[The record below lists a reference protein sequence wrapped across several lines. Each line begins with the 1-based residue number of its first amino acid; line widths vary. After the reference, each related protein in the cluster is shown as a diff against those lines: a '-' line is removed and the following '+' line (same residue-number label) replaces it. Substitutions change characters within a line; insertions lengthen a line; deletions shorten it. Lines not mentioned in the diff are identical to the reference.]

1 MMRSSVFSGWSDMG
15 ADLITSW
22 YQADMRRL
30 ALLLLVACKS
40 HEEPPK
46 QAPAPAPAG
55 DPCAKAKPEGQM
67 SWIAD
72 DYPAALACAKQ
83 KKVPLVID
91 LWAPWCHTCLSMQ
104 STVFT
109 DPSFQTE
116 RDKFVWLAMDTDKEQ
131 NAPALTK
138 LSISAWPTFYV
149 LGNDEAVLARFV
161 GAASVQQFHD
171 FLSAGAKAQAG
182 GIAAADARFLGA
194 ERALAIKDYDAAD
207 SELAAAL
214 TSAPK
219 DWPQRPEVLNQM
231 ILTKLKK
238 NDTAGC
244 LAVADE
250 HMDET
255 GNAAAASDFLV
266 TAMTCAEQ
274 RAKDDPDRVK
284 AIRERAV
291 TRWQA
296 LLADKSAQ
304 LSVDDRSDAMAS
316 LREALDALGK
326 TDQAKQTAEAQRAL
340 LDDAAAKAPTPMAAM
355 TYNWPRAEVY
365 VYLGKPLDLVPALE
379 KSAKDLPAEYDPRAR
394 LGWIYLKANKLPE
407 AAKWTDE
414 ALTMVYGP
422 RKGRILT
429 QRADIAAAAGDKT
442 AERGFRQAAVKL
454 YEGLPAGQQS
464 PDALAKAQ
472 QALASV
478 GSAAP

>member
-1 MMRSSVFSGWSDMG
+1 
-15 ADLITSW
+15 
-22 YQADMRRL
+22 MRRL

-40 HEEPPK
+40 HEVPPT
-46 QAPAPAPAG
+46 PAPTAAPAG
-55 DPCAKAKPEGQM
+55 DPCARAKPEGQM
-67 SWIAD
+67 AWIAD

-83 KKVPLVID
+83 KKLPLVID

-109 DPSFQTE
+109 DPSFSGE
-116 RDKFVWLAMDTDKEQ
+116 RDRFVWLAMDTDREQ

-149 LGNDEAVLARFV
+149 LGPDEAVLARFV

-171 FLSAGAKAQAG
+171 FLAAGEKAQAG

-214 TSAPK
+214 TEAPK
-219 DWPQRPEVLNQM
+219 DWAQRPEVLNQM

-250 HMDET
+250 HINDT

-266 TAMTCAEQ
+266 TAMSCAEQ
-274 RAKDDPDRVK
+274 RAKDEPDRVK
-284 AIRERAV
+284 ALRERAV
-291 TRWQA
+291 KRWQA
-296 LLADKSAQ
+296 LLADKAAP

-316 LREALDALGK
+316 LRETLDALGK
-326 TDQAKQTAEAQRAL
+326 SGEAKQTAEAQRAL
-340 LDDAAAKAPTPMAAM
+340 LDDTAAKAPTPMAAM

-365 VYLGKPLDLVPALE
+365 VYLQRPLDLVPALE
-379 KSAKDLPAEYDPRAR
+379 KSAKDLPDEYDPRAR

-414 ALTMVYGP
+414 ALKMVYGP

-442 AERGFRQAAVKL
+442 AEMQYRQDAVKL
-454 YEGLPAGQQS
+454 YEGLPASQQS
-464 PDALAKAQ
+464 PDALEAAKQKLA
-472 QALASV
+472 ALDGGSG
-478 GSAAP
+478 GSAKL

>member
-1 MMRSSVFSGWSDMG
+1 MRSSVFSGWSDMG

-30 ALLLLVACKS
+30 ALLLLIACKS
-40 HEEPPK
+40 HEAAPK
-46 QAPAPAPAG
+46 QVSAA

-67 SWIAD
+67 QWIAD

-109 DPSFQTE
+109 DPSFASE

-131 NAPALTK
+131 NAQALTK

-149 LGNDEAVLARFV
+149 IGSDEAVLARFV

-171 FLSAGAKAQAG
+171 FLAAGTKAQAG
-182 GIAAADARFLGA
+182 GVAAADARLLGA
-194 ERALAIKDYDAAD
+194 DRALAIKDYDAAD
-207 SELAAAL
+207 TELQAALAA
-214 TSAPK
+214 APK
-219 DWPQRPEVLNQM
+219 DWPRRPDVLTSL

-238 NDTAGC
+238 HDTAAC

-250 HMDET
+250 HIDDT

-266 TAMTCAEQ
+266 TAMTCADQ
-274 RAKDDPDRVK
+274 RAKDEPDRVK
-284 AIRERAV
+284 ALRERAV
-291 TRWQA
+291 ARWQA
-296 LLADKSAQ
+296 LLADKSAP

-316 LREALDALGK
+316 LRETLDALGK
-326 TDQAKQTAEAQRAL
+326 TDLAKQTAEAQRAL
-340 LDDAAAKAPTPMAAM
+340 LDDAASKAPTPLAAM

-365 VYLGKPLDLVPALE
+365 VYLQRPLDLVPALE
-379 KSAKDLPAEYDPRAR
+379 KSAKDLPDEYDPRAR
-394 LGWIYLKANKLPE
+394 LGWIYLKAGKLPE

-414 ALTMVYGP
+414 ALAMVYGP

-429 QRADIAAAAGDKT
+429 QRADIAAAAGDKAT
-442 AERGFRQAAVKL
+442 ERRLREDAVKL
-454 YEGLPAGQQS
+454 YEGLPASQQS
-464 PDALAKAQ
+464 PDALATAK
-472 QALASV
+472 QARANV